1 MYFFCSFFPEIS
13 SFFGS
18 GDLLSIL
25 IIIFPDFSFLSSSKT
40 FKLEL
45 LISFI
50 KDEPLK
56 QLIFGLSLE
65 MELL

>member
-45 LISFI
+45 LIPFI
-50 KDEPLK
+50 KDEPL
-56 QLIFGLSLE
+56 
-65 MELL
+65 